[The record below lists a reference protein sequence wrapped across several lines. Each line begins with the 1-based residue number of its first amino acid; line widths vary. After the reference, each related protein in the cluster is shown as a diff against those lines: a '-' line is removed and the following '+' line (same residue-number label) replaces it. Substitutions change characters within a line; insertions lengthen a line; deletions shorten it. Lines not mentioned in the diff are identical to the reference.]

1 MTAESAKIVH
11 PLKIADARNSLRHV
25 FIRDLLLPCS
35 IGVHQHEKTK
45 PQQIRINLDLA
56 VKESTDA
63 LNDQIENVVNYEEI
77 VIGVRALIAR
87 GHVNLV
93 ETLAAD
99 IATMCLE
106 DLRVRSVRVQIE
118 KLDVFED
125 ATSVGVEIERFS
137 TAL

>member
-1 MTAESAKIVH
+1 MTAGNATNIH

-35 IGVHQHEKTK
+35 IGVHQHEKIE

-56 VKESTDA
+56 VKEGTDG
-63 LNDQIENVVNYEEI
+63 LNDQIENVICYEEI
-77 VIGVRALIAR
+77 VVGVRALISR

-93 ETLAAD
+93 ETLGDD
-99 IATMCLE
+99 IASMCLE
-106 DLRVRSVRVQIE
+106 DLRVRSVRVRIE

-125 ATSVGVEIERFS
+125 ATSVGVEIERFA
-137 TAL
+137 TKI